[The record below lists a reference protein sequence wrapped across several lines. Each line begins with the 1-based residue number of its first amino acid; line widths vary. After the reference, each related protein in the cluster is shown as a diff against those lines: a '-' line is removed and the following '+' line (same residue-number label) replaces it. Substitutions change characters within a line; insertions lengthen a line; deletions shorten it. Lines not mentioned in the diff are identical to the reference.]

1 MAFTRSWVR
10 FPSPPLNGVMS
21 DNQDPNTSYDGDI
34 DPEIAALLGGDDS
47 DDTGNAPGFDDL
59 FGGSKPPESSEET
72 PKETVDLE
80 KTTFP
85 AITETEEKPKAFFQ
99 DKNYYKSAMGGEGE
113 VAKRFHATMTQF
125 LNTEDPQD
133 RSLYRGRLISAYWNL
148 ADSIVKRA
156 GGKLPIQKQ
165 LMLRFGVV
173 LPNIISAEQRRMLS
187 TVILENKTGEPVYY
201 IDEWMNKVA
210 AGQIGMSATD
220 EVKVKKQSDDSQIA
234 SKLEKAIG
242 QKDVQQGLLAG
253 KLADLDSAEFQ
264 LKASVDALL
273 SRGEN
278 PAFPG
283 LKYGYR
289 DDQRSALSDI
299 NNIVRTV
306 SALDKEIGRLYGQLT
321 EAAGAVDDLKS
332 KAADSGLAVTASVD
346 DEGIANEFNTV
357 KQMAKMCVG
366 RQGNHLPVLMKQYF
380 RSNIRDIGT
389 RENVIIEMA
398 AAEAIDP
405 GIFER
410 TFKRQTNRIVPYV
423 ILIPC
428 YGDSGI
434 CWEPFERFNRAT
446 SRGRI
451 AVPMFPKDLKSS
463 VIAALG
469 DLRWQVAKEKAQ
481 HYWMEEG
488 LTGNYYQWFEGKK
501 MRGDVRESFL
511 QDYILWITKESEG
524 TQKLDREVRTIF
536 WRHIPFKQE
545 IKEMLRNRGFLYA
558 ELYKKDKNREASDG
572 Y

>member
-1 MAFTRSWVR
+1 
-10 FPSPPLNGVMS
+10 MS
-21 DNQDPNTSYDGDI
+21 DNQDPNTSLDGEI
-34 DPEIAALLGGDDS
+34 DPEIAALLGGEVSEDK
-47 DDTGNAPGFDDL
+47 GNAPGFDDL
-59 FGGSKPPESSEET
+59 FGGVKSPKSEET
-72 PKETVDLE
+72 RKETVDID
-80 KTTFP
+80 KATFP
-85 AITETEEKPKAFFQ
+85 TITQTEEAPKPFFQ
-99 DKNYYKSAMGGEGE
+99 DNNYYKSLMNGEGE

-125 LNTEDPQD
+125 LNTQDPQE

-148 ADSIVKRA
+148 AESIVKKA
-156 GGKLPIQKQ
+156 GSKLPIEKQ

-173 LPNIISAEQRRMLS
+173 LPNLLSAEQRRMVS
-187 TVILENKTGEPVYY
+187 TVILENKTGEPVHYV
-201 IDEWMNKVA
+201 DEWMNKVA
-210 AGQIGMSATD
+210 VGQINLSATD
-220 EVKVKKQSDDSQIA
+220 EIKVSKKNDDSQII
-234 SKLEKAIG
+234 SKLEKAQG

-253 KLADLDSAEFQ
+253 KLTELDSAEYQ
-264 LKASVDALL
+264 LKSYTNALL
-273 SRGEN
+273 GRDEN

-289 DDQRSALSDI
+289 DDQRSALSEI
-299 NNIVRTV
+299 NNIVRTL
-306 SALDKEIGRLYGQLT
+306 SALDKEIGRLYVQLSD
-321 EAAGAVDDLKS
+321 AAGAVTDLMN
-332 KAADSGLAVTASVD
+332 KAADSGQAITASVGA
-346 DEGIANEFNTV
+346 ESIINEYNTV

-398 AAEAIDP
+398 AVEAIDP

-451 AVPMFPKDLKSS
+451 AVSMFPKDLKTS
-463 VIAALG
+463 VVAALG

-501 MRGDVRESFL
+501 MRGDVRESFI

-524 TQKLDREVRTIF
+524 TQKLDREVRAVF
-536 WRHIPFKQE
+536 WRHIPFNQE
-545 IKEMLRNRGFLYA
+545 IKEKLRNRGFLYA

>member
-1 MAFTRSWVR
+1 
-10 FPSPPLNGVMS
+10 MS
-21 DNQDPNTSYDGDI
+21 DNKDPNTTYDGDI
-34 DPEIAALLGGDDS
+34 DPEIAALLGGDD
-47 DDTGNAPGFDDL
+47 TGDAGDKPGFDDL
-59 FGGSKPPESSEET
+59 FGGAKPAGPEET
-72 PKETVDLE
+72 PKETVNLE
-80 KTTFP
+80 KDTFP
-85 AITETEEKPKAFFQ
+85 TITETEEKPKAFFQ
-99 DKNYYKSAMGGEGE
+99 DKGYYKSAMSGEGD

-148 ADSIVKRA
+148 ADSIVTKT
-156 GGKLPIQKQ
+156 GGALPIQKQ

-173 LPNIISAEQRRMLS
+173 LPNIISPEQRRMLS

-201 IDEWMNKVA
+201 VDEWMNKVA
-210 AGQIGMSATD
+210 TGQVSTSSTD
-220 EVKVKKQSDDSQIA
+220 EVKVKKQGDDSQIA
-234 SKLEKAIG
+234 SKLEKAQG
-242 QKDVQQGLLAG
+242 QKDVQQGLLTG
-253 KLADLDSAEFQ
+253 KLADLDAAEFQ
-264 LKASVDALL
+264 LKTSVDALL
-273 SRGEN
+273 NRDAN

-289 DDQRSALSDI
+289 DDQRSALSEI
-299 NNIVRTV
+299 NNIARTL
-306 SALDKEIGRLYGQLT
+306 SALDKEIGRLYGQLS
-321 EAAGAVDDLKS
+321 EAAGAVDDLRN
-332 KAADSGLAVTASVD
+332 KAADSGQATTVSVD
-346 DEGIANEFNTV
+346 NEGIANEFNTV
-357 KQMAKMCVG
+357 NQMAKMCVG

-398 AAEAIDP
+398 AVEAIDP

-423 ILIPC
+423 IMIPC

-451 AVPMFPKDLKSS
+451 AVSMSPKDLKSS
-463 VIAALG
+463 IVAALG

-488 LTGNYYQWFEGKK
+488 LTGNYYQWFDGKK
-501 MRGDVRESFL
+501 MRGDVREAFI

-524 TQKLDREVRTIF
+524 TQKLDREVRAIF

>member
-1 MAFTRSWVR
+1 
-10 FPSPPLNGVMS
+10 MS
-21 DNQDPNTSYDGDI
+21 DNQDPNKSYDGDI
-34 DPEIAALLGGDDS
+34 DPEIAALLGGDDTETS
-47 DDTGNAPGFDDL
+47 GNAPGFDDL
-59 FGGSKPPESSEET
+59 FGGAKPPEAKEA

-80 KTTFP
+80 KATFP
-85 AITETEEKPKAFFQ
+85 TITETEEKPKAFFQ
-99 DKNYYKSAMGGEGE
+99 DKNYYKSAMSNEGE

-148 ADSIVKRA
+148 ADSIIKKV

-173 LPNIISAEQRRMLS
+173 LPNIISPEQRRMLS
-187 TVILENKTGEPVYY
+187 TIILDDRIGEPVYY

-210 AGQIGMSATD
+210 NGQISASSTD

-253 KLADLDSAEFQ
+253 KLTDLDSAEFQ
-264 LKASVDALL
+264 LKASVDVLL

-289 DDQRSALSDI
+289 DDQRSALSEL
-299 NNIVRTV
+299 NNIARTLGT
-306 SALDKEIGRLYGQLT
+306 LDKEIARLYTQLSD
-321 EAAGAVDDLKS
+321 AAQAVDDLKS
-332 KAADSGLAVTASVD
+332 KASDSGLAVTASVD
-346 DEGIANEFNTV
+346 DEGLANEFNTV

-366 RQGNHLPVLMKQYF
+366 RQGNHLPILMKQYF

-389 RENVIIEMA
+389 RENVIIELA
-398 AAEAIDP
+398 AVEAIDP

-451 AVPMFPKDLKSS
+451 AVSMYPKDVKSS
-463 VIAALG
+463 IIAALG

-488 LTGNYYQWFEGKK
+488 LTGNYYQWFEGSK
-501 MRGDVRESFL
+501 MRGDVREAFI

-545 IKEMLRNRGFLYA
+545 IKEMLKNRGFLYA

>member
-1 MAFTRSWVR
+1 
-10 FPSPPLNGVMS
+10 MS
-21 DNQDPNTSYDGDI
+21 DNQDPNTTYDGDI
-34 DPEIAALLGGDDS
+34 DPEIAALLGGDETES
-47 DDTGNAPGFDDL
+47 EDDAPGFDDL
-59 FGGSKPPESSEET
+59 FGGAKPPDPGET
-72 PKETVDLE
+72 PKETVGTDRE
-80 KTTFP
+80 TFP
-85 AITETEEKPKAFFQ
+85 VITETEEKPKPFFQ
-99 DKNYYKSAMGGEGE
+99 DKNYYKSVMSGEGD

-148 ADSIVKRA
+148 ADSIVQKSS
-156 GGKLPIQKQ
+156 GKLPIEKQ

-173 LPNIISAEQRRMLS
+173 LPNIISPEQRRMLS
-187 TVILENKTGEPVYY
+187 TIITENKTGEPVYY
-201 IDEWMNKVA
+201 VDEWMSKIA

-220 EVKVKKQSDDSQIA
+220 EVKVKKKGDDSQFGA
-234 SKLEKAIG
+234 KLEKAQG

-253 KLADLDSAEFQ
+253 KLTDLDTAEFQ
-264 LKASVDALL
+264 LKASVDSLL
-273 SRGEN
+273 SRDQN
-278 PAFPG
+278 PSFPG

-289 DDQRSALSDI
+289 DDQRTALSEI
-299 NNIVRTV
+299 NTIVRTL
-306 SALDKEIGRLYGQLT
+306 SALDKEIARMYTQLS
-321 EAAGAVDDLKS
+321 EAASAVDDLRS
-332 KAADSGLAVTASVD
+332 KAADSGEAVTVSVD
-346 DEGIANEFNTV
+346 NEGIANEFNTV

-398 AAEAIDP
+398 AVEAIDP
-405 GIFER
+405 GVFLR

-451 AVPMFPKDLKSS
+451 AVSMYPKDLKNS

-488 LTGNYYQWFEGKK
+488 LTGNYYQWFEGNK
-501 MRGDVRESFL
+501 MRGDVREAFI
-511 QDYILWITKESEG
+511 QDYVLWITKESEG
-524 TQKLDREVRTIF
+524 TQKLDREVRSIF

-545 IKEMLRNRGFLYA
+545 IKETLKNRGFLYA